1 MKNNNENNTMS
12 IIGFILSF
20 IIPVVGLILSI
31 LGLSKSKELN
41 DKGKTLSIIGII
53 ISSIMLIFN
62 FIFTFSII
70 EDILNETDNKFE
82 YKYDNKKDY
91 NNDNNNENNNFSQ
104 ISYEGKKGDSFCI
117 KEYDNHYYI
126 EKDRNSTNTRCY
138 SCTTN
143 NCEIFDV
150 SENGRFIVGFDN
162 NEYFTYDYNTNK
174 KTKLNIDLIK
184 YSYINIL
191 AEKNDENLIGL
202 FLRKVD
208 NKNNYSAGYYDLK
221 ENKML
226 IDYGN
231 YSYLTSDY
239 ISVKKSLFIFQTKEN
254 KTGLININTGQVL
267 LENINTSVVANDKV
281 YYCYFVT
288 NDEFYNITTNLYN
301 ENLKEIY
308 KGNNIKIDI
317 YDNKIILTDIYAL
330 SDNNVYKIY
339 KDDVLKYTSKK
350 YNDIFFIN
358 SDYIVVNENNK
369 LIVKKIDETYITT
382 LTELKSDYY
391 VRHATIKKVN
401 GKDAI
406 VIPMTNEREYTDKEK
421 VEYKKNNPET
431 NIDYT
436 CYHYYYIISTGETGR
451 YIDYTDMI

>member
-91 NNDNNNENNNFSQ
+91 NNDNNNENNNVSQ

-239 ISVKKSLFIFQTKEN
+239 ISVKKNLFLFQTKDN
-254 KTGLININTGQVL
+254 KSGLININTGQVL
-267 LENINTSVVANDKV
+267 LENVNTSEIVNGKL
-281 YYCYFVT
+281 YYCDKST
-288 NDEFYNITTNLYN
+288 YNIITNLYN

-308 KGNNIKIDI
+308 KGTYKEMKIYND
-317 YDNKIILTDIYAL
+317 KIILD
-330 SDNNVYKIY
+330 DNNIY
-339 KDDVLKYTSKK
+339 LIYEDDVLKYTSKK

-358 SDYIVVNENNK
+358 SDYIAVNENNK
-369 LIVKKIDETYITT
+369 LIIEKIDETYITT
-382 LTELKSDYY
+382 LTELKSDYA
-391 VRHATIKKVN
+391 VHRPEIRKVN

-421 VEYKKNNPET
+421 EEYKKNNPET

-451 YIDYTDMI
+451 YIDYTEMR

>member
-208 NKNNYSAGYYDLK
+208 NKKDSYRRIRRKAN
-221 ENKML
+221 
-226 IDYGN
+226 GN
-231 YSYLTSDY
+231 
-239 ISVKKSLFIFQTKEN
+239 F
-254 KTGLININTGQVL
+254 
-267 LENINTSVVANDKV
+267 
-281 YYCYFVT
+281 
-288 NDEFYNITTNLYN
+288 
-301 ENLKEIY
+301 
-308 KGNNIKIDI
+308 
-317 YDNKIILTDIYAL
+317 
-330 SDNNVYKIY
+330 
-339 KDDVLKYTSKK
+339 
-350 YNDIFFIN
+350 
-358 SDYIVVNENNK
+358 
-369 LIVKKIDETYITT
+369 
-382 LTELKSDYY
+382 
-391 VRHATIKKVN
+391 
-401 GKDAI
+401 
-406 VIPMTNEREYTDKEK
+406 
-421 VEYKKNNPET
+421 
-431 NIDYT
+431 
-436 CYHYYYIISTGETGR
+436 
-451 YIDYTDMI
+451 

>member
-1 MKNNNENNTMS
+1 MKNNNENNTIS
-12 IIGFILSF
+12 IVGFILSF

-31 LGLSKSKELN
+31 IGLSKSKELN
-41 DKGKTLSIIGII
+41 NKGKGLSISGII

-70 EDILNETDNKFE
+70 EDILNESDNKFE

-91 NNDNNNENNNFSQ
+91 NNDNNNEDNDTSQ
-104 ISYEGKKGDSFCI
+104 ISYEGKKGDLFCI
-117 KEYDNHYYI
+117 EKSSNYYI
-126 EKDRNSTNTRCY
+126 SKCNNSTNKSYT
-138 SCTTN
+138 CTTN
-143 NCEIFDV
+143 NCKIFDV
-150 SENGRFIVGFDN
+150 SENGRFIVGYDN

-184 YSYINIL
+184 YKKINIL

-202 FLRKVD
+202 FLTKDD
-208 NKNNYSAGYYDLK
+208 NKSNLAGYYDLK

-226 IDYGN
+226 IDYKD

-239 ISVKKSLFIFQTKEN
+239 ISVKKSLFIFQTKED
-254 KTGLININTGQVL
+254 KTGLMNINTGQLL
-267 LENINTSVVANDKV
+267 LENVNTSEIVNDKV
-281 YYCYFVT
+281 YFYYFVT
-288 NDEFYNITTNLYN
+288 DDEYFTTITNLYN

-308 KGNNIKIDI
+308 KGNAKRLNI
-317 YDNKIILTDIYAL
+317 YDNKIILTDIYNL
-330 SDNNVYKIY
+330 SDNNIY
-339 KDDVLKYTSKK
+339 MIYEDEVLKYISKK

-369 LIVKKIDETYITT
+369 LIVKRIDETYVTT
-382 LTELKSDYY
+382 LTELKTDYY
-391 VRHATIKKVN
+391 VRHAEIRKVN

-406 VIPMTNEREYTDKEK
+406 VIPMTNEREYTDKEIE
-421 VEYKKNNPET
+421 EYKKNNPKE
-431 NIDYT
+431 NIKYT
-436 CYHYYYIISTGETGR
+436 CYHYYYIMSTGEKGR